1 MNKYRRFKYPFGGET
16 PQEFADARRAYYE
29 NVDNS
34 ALQQITASAI
44 PNNLKHIEP
53 TIPEVRDYM
62 ERTGREVTDYI
73 NRNYNNQPSA
83 RKGKIIRNHDKLY
96 DYYKDGDKLYYRKKG
111 GKNWI
116 DISDNETAQKRIN
129 ATIARNKRS
138 YSKPKTSSDEY
149 TPEEMR
155 AQGFVQNNKG
165 YWVRPKDLEDSE
177 TYDAGTLNNVVVT
190 GTRRKATPKPS
201 KRKAVNPVTAIN
213 NSIFRNLYGNQERV
227 NNVIRQGGAKS
238 YKEYLNTPPAPTGYP
253 KQAVIKQ
260 APPKW
265 RGK

>member
-1 MNKYRRFKYPFGGET
+1 MNNYRRFKYPFGGTGYVDPSNPT
-16 PQEFADARRAYYE
+16 PDLQTILAYQDNLPVARNTGGVQLVNNPSQYLQEYTERVRPDLERKVAEVNKQYS
-29 NVDNS
+29 NV
-34 ALQQITASAI
+34 
-44 PNNLKHIEP
+44 PKGG
-53 TIPEVRDYM
+53 TIV
-62 ERTGREVTDYI
+62 
-73 NRNYNNQPSA
+73 
-83 RKGKIIRNHDKLY
+83 RNHDKLY
-96 DYYKDGDKLYYRKKG
+96 DYYKSGDKLYYRKKG

-116 DISDNETAQKRIN
+116 NISDNDVAQKRIN

-177 TYDAGTLNNVVVT
+177 TYDAGTLNNIVVT
-190 GTRRKATPKPS
+190 GTRRKAAPKSS

-213 NSIFRNLYGNQERV
+213 NSIFKNLYGNQERV

-265 RGK
+265 RGR